1 LLRYRRDF
9 PLAVVEA
16 KPEYKTAADG
26 LQQAKQYAEMLGLKF
41 AYASNGPDTIE
52 FDYFTGLEK
61 TISSYPSPEELW
73 RRYRDGKQ
81 LKNDTAVDQLLTP
94 INFTLRQGERYYQEI
109 AINRAVEAI
118 VTGKRR
124 ILLTMATGTGK
135 TPVAFQICWKLWNA
149 RWNRTRE
156 HRRPKILY
164 LSDRNIL
171 IDDPKDKIFAQFGD
185 ARAKIEYGNA
195 IKSREVYFAI
205 YQALAEDE
213 RRPGLYKEYAPEF
226 FDLIIVDEC
235 HRGSAREESNWR
247 EILEYFEPAYQLG
260 MTATPLRDET
270 RDTYLYFGNPIYQ
283 YSLRQGIEDGFLAP
297 YRVHRVITQWDAVG
311 WRPSKDDIDRYGRRI
326 PDEVYGTPDFERK
339 VALLKRTEAIAKHL
353 TDFLNKTDRFAKT
366 IVFCVDQEHASDMR
380 TVLNNLN
387 SDLVRQ
393 YPDYVCRVTADEG
406 DIGRGH
412 LSRFQDVESRSP
424 VILTT
429 SQLLT
434 TGVDAPTCKNIVIAR
449 VVGSLTEFKQ
459 IIGRGTRVR
468 DDYGKLWFN
477 IIDYTGSA
485 TQRFA
490 DPDFDGDPAFISQ
503 EEIDAAGETTKE
515 KIIDDGLPPPEGE
528 ELGPIIIDEGPPVE
542 RRKYYF
548 DEGHVEIAS
557 HLVYELD
564 PDGKQLR
571 VLKYSDYAAEKV
583 RTLYPSAPELRQKWA
598 NPLERSEIIDKLAER
613 GISFDELAETAKQ
626 PNADPFD
633 LLCHLA
639 FNAPLRT
646 RRERAQRL
654 REERKDFF
662 DQYGSEARA
671 ILNELLD
678 KYAEYGTAQF
688 VLPDVLQIPPISA
701 RGNVIEI
708 AKMFG
713 GGDKLREAVNQL
725 QSLLYAA

>member
-1 LLRYRRDF
+1 MRL
-9 PLAVVEA
+9 V
-16 KPEYKTAADG
+16 G
-26 LQQAKQYAEMLGLKF
+26 G
-41 AYASNGPDTIE
+41 
-52 FDYFTGLEK
+52 
-61 TISSYPSPEELW
+61 
-73 RRYRDGKQ
+73 
-81 LKNDTAVDQLLTP
+81 
-94 INFTLRQGERYYQEI
+94 QE
-109 AINRAVEAI
+109 
-118 VTGKRR
+118 
-124 ILLTMATGTGK
+124 
-135 TPVAFQICWKLWNA
+135 
-149 RWNRTRE
+149 
-156 HRRPKILY
+156 
-164 LSDRNIL
+164 
-171 IDDPKDKIFAQFGD
+171 
-185 ARAKIEYGNA
+185 
-195 IKSREVYFAI
+195 
-205 YQALAEDE
+205 
-213 RRPGLYKEYAPEF
+213 
-226 FDLIIVDEC
+226 
-235 HRGSAREESNWR
+235 
-247 EILEYFEPAYQLG
+247 
-260 MTATPLRDET
+260 
-270 RDTYLYFGNPIYQ
+270 
-283 YSLRQGIEDGFLAP
+283 
-297 YRVHRVITQWDAVG
+297 
-311 WRPSKDDIDRYGRRI
+311 DDIDRYGRRI

-366 IVFCVDQEHASDMR
+366 IVFCVDQEHVSDMR
-380 TVLNNLN
+380 TALNNLN

-406 DIGRGH
+406 NIGRGH

-449 VVGSLTEFKQ
+449 IVGSLTEFKQ

-485 TQRFA
+485 TRLFA
-490 DPDFDGDPAFISQ
+490 DPEFDGEPAFISE
-503 EEIDAAGETTKE
+503 EEIDEKGRTTTVD
-515 KIIDDGLPPPEGE
+515 IIDDGKPNIDIVEGE
-528 ELGPIIIDEGPPVE
+528 PVIEEPPPVE

-571 VLKYSDYAAEKV
+571 VLKYSEYAAEKV
-583 RTLYPSAPELRQKWA
+583 RTLYTSAPELRQKWA
-598 NPLERSEIIDKLAER
+598 NPLERSEIIDKLAQR

-662 DQYGSEARA
+662 DQYGPEARA
-671 ILNELLD
+671 ILHELLE
-678 KYAEYGTAQF
+678 KYAEHGTAQF
-688 VLPDVLQIPPISA
+688 LLPDVLKVPPISE

-713 GGDKLREAVNQL
+713 GGEKLRDAVNQL
-725 QSLLYAA
+725 QTLLYAA